1 MPVFPNASNPCGSP
15 VFRDPAGLSPSFEAT
30 AGCSRGRDCKAA
42 TGLPVLGPNESLFH
56 AWFRVINEGNVPIEG
71 VVAACHP
78 QQAGSR
84 LLAAEA
90 QLRQLSYD
98 ELFRASSFP
107 EARRISV
114 EEALELVPKPS
125 GVMVLL
131 PAQRAR
137 DGGAAVPAGRAKPA
151 A

>member
-1 MPVFPNASNPCGSP
+1 MSVFPNTCNPRGSP
-15 VFRDPAGLSPSFEAT
+15 VFHGAEAP
-30 AGCSRGRDCKAA
+30 

-56 AWFRVINEGNVPIEG
+56 ASFYVLAEGNVHIEG
-71 VVAACHP
+71 VVAACNP

-90 QLRQLSYD
+90 DLRQVSYD

-107 EARRISV
+107 EARRISR
-114 EEALELVPKPS
+114 EEALELVPRAS
-125 GVMVLL
+125 AVMVLL
-131 PAQRAR
+131 PAQS
-137 DGGAAVPAGRAKPA
+137 AVARAKPA